1 MASIRN
7 LKKDVN
13 YVFGDIIDAVL
24 HWEYATDN
32 TESQKGSEL
41 IKEIISTYDGV
52 MDKISDKKVENRAV
66 HLKQVRKEFEQK
78 AGEFIVKLN
87 QL

>member
-32 TESQKGSEL
+32 TESQKSSEL